1 MRRGGIDKVSVVSYQ
16 RNKAHEVNDN
26 DGHHANIENWRK
38 EPPNLVK
45 KIEKKLKIR
54 YNYWK

>member
-1 MRRGGIDKVSVVSYQ
+1 MRRGGIDKVSVVSCQ

-38 EPPNLVK
+38 EQCDQIDRTKAESDSAP
-45 KIEKKLKIR
+45 E
-54 YNYWK
+54 